1 MANII
6 DYILWRGDLTMEKSE
21 FNIIDALIFTQI
33 SYLDFEGIV
42 SRDFKEK
49 IKIKDACELYKT
61 MRDKKLGIII
71 PKEIEGVFSAMAQ
84 SLRYKDLL
92 LSGYVNK
99 VDRNSE
105 MQFSA
110 ICISMKDNVFVSYRG
125 TDDTIVGWKED
136 FNLGFMQ
143 AVPSQIEARK
153 YLEESIKKSIKAPFY
168 VGGHSKGGN
177 LAIYAFS
184 NIKKQYK
191 KRILKVYN
199 FDGPGFLEEV
209 IKRDEY
215 VEGTEKII
223 NVLPK
228 LSLVGQLLNRI
239 GEDEIVES
247 DGNIL
252 TQHRAFSWHI
262 QGVDFVKASSFNESS
277 VMVDNV
283 ITKWISEMDY
293 EERENLIENLFEVFA
308 ISDVHTLTDMADK
321 IKFIKLIGNADK
333 NKMMQ
338 LKKNLSRIIE
348 YAAKAVGRKGE

>member
-1 MANII
+1 MTNII

-21 FNIIDALIFTQI
+21 FNIVDALIFTQI
-33 SYLDFEGIV
+33 SYLDFDKIV
-42 SRDFKEK
+42 SSDIKEK
-49 IKIKDACELYKT
+49 IKIEEAYELYKT
-61 MRDKKLGIII
+61 KRDKKLGIII
-71 PKEIEGVFSAMAQ
+71 PKEIEELFSAMAD

-105 MQFSA
+105 MQFSG
-110 ICISMKDNVFVSYRG
+110 ICINMKDDVFVSYRG
-125 TDDTIVGWKED
+125 TDDNIVGWKED

-153 YLEESIKKSIKAPFY
+153 YLEESIKKSNRSSFY

-184 NIKKQYK
+184 NIKRQYK
-191 KRILKVYN
+191 KRVLRVYN

-209 IKRDEY
+209 VKREEY
-215 VEGTEKII
+215 VEGEEKIV

-228 LSLVGQLLNRI
+228 LSLVGQLLNRV
-239 GEDEIVES
+239 GKEMIVES

-262 QGVDFVKASSFNESS
+262 QGADFVKASSLNEGSI
-277 VMVDNV
+277 MVDNV
-283 ITKWISEMDY
+283 ITKWISEMNY
-293 EERENLIENLFEVFA
+293 EERENLVENLFKIFN

-338 LKKNLSRIIE
+338 LKKNLTRIME
-348 YAAKAVGRKGE
+348 YAAKTVGR